1 MSKMTSQERFRRMYE
16 HRPADRVPIIDNFW
30 TTTLKRWRREGMP
43 EGVSPEDYFGLD
55 KEVQIQPDNSP
66 RLEHRVVEEAGRYK
80 IVRNEWG
87 ATWKLFLEDDSTPE
101 MLEVMCKTPDDWR
114 KLKARMS
121 PSRDRIQ
128 WDWLRENYPI
138 WRKKGYWVQGV
149 PWFGFDITHSRVV
162 GTERLLIAMVEQPE
176 WVMDMFQTELK
187 LSLALLEMVWDAGY
201 TFHGFAWPDDL
212 GYKNAQFMSLAMYR
226 DLVKPVHRRAC
237 DWAHA
242 KGVKAYLHSCGNV
255 NPFIPDF
262 IDAGV
267 DALNPL
273 EVKAGMDPIALKRR
287 YGDRLVLAGG
297 VNAVLWDQPEAI
309 AAEMRRVIPLLKR
322 GGGYIFSSDHSIPD
336 SVGLEDFRRI
346 VALAKELGKY

>member
-1 MSKMTSQERFRRMYE
+1 MSELTTGERFKRMYE
-16 HRPADRVPIIDNFW
+16 HREADRVPIVDSPW
-30 TTTLKRWRREGMP
+30 TSTLERWHREGLP
-43 EGVSPEDYFGLD
+43 EGADWRAYFGVD
-55 KEVQIQPDNSP
+55 VTGGIEVDNSP
-66 RLEHRVVEEAGRYK
+66 RFPETVLQETDTYRITTTR
-80 IVRNEWG
+80 WG
-87 ATWKLFLEDDSTPE
+87 ATEKNWKHASSTPE
-101 MLEVMCKTPDDWR
+101 HIDYVVKDR
-114 KLKARMS
+114 KAWEAAKARMT
-121 PSRDRIQ
+121 PTPNRI
-128 WDWLRENYPI
+128 DWQHLKQNYPT
-138 WRKKGYWVQGV
+138 WRAEGRWIGTGL
-149 PWFGFDITHSRVV
+149 WFGFDITHARVV
-162 GTERLLIAMVEQPE
+162 GTERLLVALYDDPE
-176 WVMDMFQTELK
+176 WCVDMFNHALDVG
-187 LSLALLEMVWDAGY
+187 LALLDQVWDAGY

-226 DLVKPVHRRAC
+226 ELVKPVHRRAC

-273 EVKAGMDPIALKRR
+273 EVKAGMDPIAIKKR

-297 VNAVLWDQPEAI
+297 INVVLWDQPEAI
-309 AAEMRRVIPLLKR
+309 AAEMRRVIPVLKR